1 LRYNIIKKHSMNRL
15 LLFFLFLHAVWA
27 VDGQVQ
33 VPNGGIET
41 KLSIEGKI
49 YPALITE
56 NGDTLI
62 LVDLDNVS
70 ITALRT
76 FANDEEYRKYLRF
89 RNYAAKVYPYAKE
102 AIRIFRELEYVSQHM
117 SKKEKKK
124 KIAELEEQLTK
135 EFEEPLTN
143 LTKLQGK
150 IMIKMIEKETGQP
163 IYHMIK
169 DLKGGFKAFYWNAFS
184 KLYSYDL
191 KEGYN
196 RGQYP
201 VLDAVLQDFDVS
213 YRIENETSLK
223 YVKLNRNAK

>member
-1 LRYNIIKKHSMNRL
+1 MYKFLTIIIFCLVFGSI
-15 LLFFLFLHAVWA
+15 HAQIELPKPE
-27 VDGQVQ
+27 GS
-33 VPNGGIET
+33 ET
-41 KLSIEGKI
+41 KINVEGRV
-49 YPALITE
+49 YPAYITPE
-56 NGDTLI
+56 GDTLI
-62 LVDLDNVS
+62 LVDLDNIS
-70 ITALRT
+70 ITAMRT
-76 FANDEEYRKYLRF
+76 FANDDEYRKYQKF
-89 RNYAAKVYPYAKE
+89 RLYAAKVYPYAKE
-102 AIRIFRELEYVSQHM
+102 AIRIFRELEYASNQM
-117 SKKEKKK
+117 SKREKKK

-143 LTKLQGK
+143 LSKLQGK

-163 IYHMIK
+163 IYNLIK

-201 VLDAVLQDFDVS
+201 ILDAVLQDFDVS

-223 YVKLNRNAK
+223 YVKLNRSEK

>member
-1 LRYNIIKKHSMNRL
+1 MRYNIIKKHSMNRL
-15 LLFFLFLHAVWA
+15 LLLFLFLHAVWA

-33 VPNGGIET
+33 VPNGGVET
-41 KLSIEGKI
+41 KLTIEGKI

>member
-1 LRYNIIKKHSMNRL
+1 MNRYTL
-15 LLFFLFLHAVWA
+15 VLYLCLVSISIWSQT
-27 VDGQVQ
+27 VPVQ
-33 VPNGGIET
+33 GGKET
-41 KLSIEGKI
+41 KITLEGRV

-56 NGDTLI
+56 DGDTLI

-76 FANDEEYRKYLRF
+76 FANDEEYRKYQRF

-102 AIRIFRELEYVSQHM
+102 AIRIFRELEYASQHM
-117 SKKEKKK
+117 SKREQKKR
-124 KIAELEEQLTK
+124 ISELEVELTK
-135 EFEEPLTN
+135 EFEEPLKN

-150 IMIKMIEKETGQP
+150 IMIKMIEKETGKP
-163 IYHMIK
+163 IYHLIK
-169 DLKGGFKAFYWNAFS
+169 DLKGGFKAFYWNMFS

-196 RGQYP
+196 KGQYP
-201 VLDAVLQDFDVS
+201 ILDAVLQDFDVS

-223 YVKLNRNAK
+223 YVKLNRKDDKK

>member
-1 LRYNIIKKHSMNRL
+1 MSRL
-15 LLFFLFLHAVWA
+15 LLFSLFLLTIWA
-27 VDGQVQ
+27 ADGQVQ

>member
-1 LRYNIIKKHSMNRL
+1 MNRL

-33 VPNGGIET
+33 VPNGGVET

>member
-1 LRYNIIKKHSMNRL
+1 MSRL
-15 LLFFLFLHAVWA
+15 LLFSLFLLTIWA
-27 VDGQVQ
+27 ADGQVQ

-124 KIAELEEQLTK
+124 IAELEEQLTK

-150 IMIKMIEKETGQP
+150 IMIKMIEK
-163 IYHMIK
+163 K
-169 DLKGGFKAFYWNAFS
+169 
-184 KLYSYDL
+184 
-191 KEGYN
+191 
-196 RGQYP
+196 RG
-201 VLDAVLQDFDVS
+201 
-213 YRIENETSLK
+213 SLFTI
-223 YVKLNRNAK
+223 

>member
-1 LRYNIIKKHSMNRL
+1 MNRYTL
-15 LLFFLFLHAVWA
+15 VLYLCLVSISIWSQT
-27 VDGQVQ
+27 VPVQ
-33 VPNGGIET
+33 GGKDT
-41 KLSIEGKI
+41 KITLEGRV

-56 NGDTLI
+56 DGDTLI

-76 FANDEEYRKYLRF
+76 FANDEEYRKYQRF

-102 AIRIFRELEYVSQHM
+102 AIRIFRELEYASQHM
-117 SKKEKKK
+117 SKREQKKR
-124 KIAELEEQLTK
+124 ISELEVELTK
-135 EFEEPLTN
+135 EFEEPLKN

-150 IMIKMIEKETGQP
+150 IMIKMIEKETGKP
-163 IYHMIK
+163 IYHLIK
-169 DLKGGFKAFYWNAFS
+169 DLKGGFKAFYWNMFS

-196 RGQYP
+196 KGQYP
-201 VLDAVLQDFDVS
+201 ILDAVLQDFDVS

-223 YVKLNRNAK
+223 YVKLNRKDDKK